1 MSKKIYITIDGPAGA
16 GKSTVAR
23 MLARRL
29 GFQYIDTG
37 AMYRAVALK
46 ALRTGVDL
54 NDEAALAELAAS
66 AEIRLAD
73 GPGGSI
79 RVFLDGE
86 DVTRAIRSLE
96 VTKNVSLVA
105 RAAGVRSEL
114 VRRQRKMAGAGENTG
129 NGTGTGTG
137 DETGPPGV
145 VMEGRDAGT
154 VILPEAQ
161 FKFFLTASA
170 EERARRRQKDLQDEG
185 REVPLARLK
194 REIEERDRLDS
205 SREVAPLRPAQ
216 DAQVIDCSRLSA
228 AQVVE
233 IIASRV
239 GGKTG

>member
-46 ALRTGVDL
+46 ALRAGVDL
-54 NDEAALAELAAS
+54 NDEAALADLAAS
-66 AEIRLAD
+66 VEIKLAD
-73 GPGGSI
+73 GPEEST

-86 DVTRAIRSLE
+86 DVTSEIRSLE
-96 VTKNVSLVA
+96 VTRNVSLVA
-105 RAAGVRSEL
+105 RAAGVRNEL
-114 VRRQRKMAGAGENTG
+114 VRRQREMAGAGEDTDA
-129 NGTGTGTG
+129 GTGP
-137 DETGPPGV
+137 ETGPRGV

-185 REVPLARLK
+185 QEVPLARLK

-205 SREVAPLRPAQ
+205 SRKVAPLRPAQ

-233 IIASRV
+233 MIVSRV